1 MYAAQVRQLLL
12 DPAVHREFQRLHH
25 DAESKA
31 QEIKQLKDELKAV
44 SFSQESKAGRLL
56 MAKCRTL
63 QASLSGMPL
72 AHVPGIAS
80 AALSMLAMSLYR
92 FCVTSNR
99 LLIAYSIKSL
109 TVLVHAQCK

>member
-1 MYAAQVRQLLL
+1 ML

-44 SFSQESKAGRLL
+44 AFSQESKAGRLL

-63 QASLSGMPL
+63 QVSLVDTADAG
-72 AHVPGIAS
+72 GIWH
-80 AALSMLAMSLYR
+80 LDQKKPIWKLH
-92 FCVTSNR
+92 
-99 LLIAYSIKSL
+99 K
-109 TVLVHAQCK
+109 

>member
-1 MYAAQVRQLLL
+1 MRQLLL

-63 QASLSGMPL
+63 QARLSGLPL
-72 AHVPGIAS
+72 AHVSGIVLV
-80 AALSMLAMSLYR
+80 ALS
-92 FCVTSNR
+92 
-99 LLIAYSIKSL
+99 
-109 TVLVHAQCK
+109 VLVMRLCGLCLTKLSARIMDSASYDI